1 MILVADKFHDEL
13 AVLRQD
19 VVTMARFGRDMLND
33 SMNALQL
40 QDLDKA
46 MEVKSRKI
54 ALSEQ
59 HDSLEDRIFTMIAL
73 YQPVAR
79 DIRTLVCSLLVI
91 QAGERIG
98 RYGKD
103 IANATRHLA
112 DSESTGNFISIPH
125 MSELVVEMIDDAIFA
140 FEHED
145 LNTINDMSKRDDV
158 VDSLRTSIFREC
170 LTYMMEDPRT
180 ITRCTHYVMISRF
193 LERSGDHA
201 CKMAEKVHY
210 MVTGERIEIK

>member
-1 MILVADKFHDEL
+1 MTDKFHDEIAL
-13 AVLRQD
+13 LRQD
-19 VVTMARFGRDMLND
+19 VVRMARFGRDMLND
-33 SMNALQL
+33 SMTALQL
-40 QDLDKA
+40 QDLGMA
-46 MEVKSRKI
+46 EEVKSRKT
-54 ALSEQ
+54 LLQEQ

-79 DIRTLVCSLLVI
+79 DLRTLVCSLLVV
-91 QAGERIG
+91 QASERIG

-103 IANATRHLA
+103 ITNAVKHL
-112 DSESTGNFISIPH
+112 SETDATGNFISIPH
-125 MSELVVEMIDDAIFA
+125 MAELVVEMIDDAIKA
-140 FEHED
+140 YETD
-145 LNTINDMSKRDDV
+145 DPGLIRDMSKRDDV

-201 CKMAEKVHY
+201 CRMAEKIHY
-210 MVTGERIEIK
+210 MITGERIEIK

>member
-1 MILVADKFHDEL
+1 MSDKFHDEIS
-13 AVLRQD
+13 ALRQD
-19 VVTMARFGRDMLND
+19 VIKMARFGRDMLHD
-33 SMNALQL
+33 SMTALQL
-40 QDLDKA
+40 QDLEKA
-46 MEVKSRKI
+46 NEVKSRKT

-59 HDSLEDRIFTMIAL
+59 HDALEDRVFTMIAL

-79 DIRTLVCSLLVI
+79 DLRTLVCSLMIV
-91 QAGERIG
+91 QASERIG

-112 DSESTGNFISIPH
+112 DTESTGNFISIPH
-125 MSELVVEMIDDAIFA
+125 MSELVIDMIDDSILAY
-140 FEHED
+140 ELDD
-145 LNTINDMSKRDDV
+145 LSKIEGMSKRDDV

-180 ITRCTHYVMISRF
+180 ITRCTHYVMVSRF

-201 CKMAEKVHY
+201 CKMAEKINY

>member
-1 MILVADKFHDEL
+1 MSDKFHDEL
-13 AVLRQD
+13 TALRQD
-19 VVTMARFGRDMLND
+19 VVTMARFGRNMLND
-33 SMNALQL
+33 SMSALQL
-40 QDLDKA
+40 QDLEKA

-54 ALSEQ
+54 PLSEQ
-59 HDSLEDRIFTMIAL
+59 HNSLEDRIFTMIAL

-79 DIRTLVCSLLVI
+79 DLRTLVCSLLVV
-91 QAGERIG
+91 QASERIG

-125 MSELVVEMIDDAIFA
+125 MSELVVAMIDDAILA
-140 FEHED
+140 YEHED
-145 LNTINDMSKRDDV
+145 LNTIHDMSKRDDV

-210 MVTGERIEIK
+210 MVTGDRIEIK

>member
-1 MILVADKFHDEL
+1 MADKFHDEIL
-13 AVLRQD
+13 NLKCD
-19 VVTMARFGRDMLND
+19 VVNMARFGRTMLND
-33 SMNALQL
+33 SMIALQL
-40 QDLDKA
+40 QDLEMA
-46 MEVKSRKI
+46 RGVKGRKVT
-54 ALSEQ
+54 LQEQ

-79 DIRTLVCSLLVI
+79 DLRTLVCSLMIV
-91 QAGERIG
+91 QSSERIG

-112 DSESTGNFISIPH
+112 DTDTTGNFISIPH
-125 MSELVVEMIDDAIFA
+125 MSELVVGMIDDATLA
-140 FEHED
+140 YEQEN
-145 LNTINDMSKRDDV
+145 LNTIEDMSKRDDV

-201 CKMAEKVHY
+201 CKMAEKIHY
-210 MVTGERIEIK
+210 MVTGERTEIK

>member
-13 AVLRQD
+13 TVLRQD

-33 SMNALQL
+33 SISALQL
-40 QDLDKA
+40 QDLEKA
-46 MEVKSRKI
+46 MEVKSRKT

-79 DIRTLVCSLLVI
+79 DLRTLVCSLMIV
-91 QAGERIG
+91 QASERIG

-103 IANATRHLA
+103 IANATRYLD

-125 MSELVVEMIDDAIFA
+125 MSELVVAMIDDAILA
-140 FEHED
+140 YEHED
-145 LNTINDMSKRDDV
+145 LNTISDMSKRDDV

>member
-1 MILVADKFHDEL
+1 VIPVADKFHDEL
-13 AVLRQD
+13 TVLRQD

-33 SMNALQL
+33 SMKALQL
-40 QDLDKA
+40 QDLEKA
-46 MEVKSRKI
+46 IEVKSRKT
-54 ALSEQ
+54 ALSGQ

-79 DIRTLVCSLLVI
+79 DLRTLVCSLMIV
-91 QAGERIG
+91 QGSERIG

-103 IANATRHLA
+103 IANATRHL
-112 DSESTGNFISIPH
+112 DESESTGNFISIPH
-125 MSELVVEMIDDAIFA
+125 MSELVVAMIDDATLA
-140 FEHED
+140 YEHED

>member
-1 MILVADKFHDEL
+1 MILVADKFHDEIIT
-13 AVLRQD
+13 LRGD
-19 VVTMARFGRDMLND
+19 VVHMARFGRDMLND
-33 SMNALQL
+33 SITALQL
-40 QDLDKA
+40 QDLEMA
-46 MEVKSRKI
+46 RAVKTRKI
-54 ALSEQ
+54 TLQEQ
-59 HDSLEDRIFTMIAL
+59 HDALEDRIFTMIAL

-79 DIRTLVCSLLVI
+79 DLRTLVCSLMIV
-91 QAGERIG
+91 QATERIG
-98 RYGKD
+98 RYGQD

-112 DSESTGNFISIPH
+112 DTDTTGNFISIPH
-125 MSELVVEMIDDAIFA
+125 MSELVVEMIDDAIIA
-140 FEHED
+140 YEGED
-145 LNTINDMSKRDDV
+145 LTKIEGMSKRDDV

-201 CKMAEKVHY
+201 CKMAEKVNY

>member
-1 MILVADKFHDEL
+1 VILVADKFHDEL
-13 AVLRQD
+13 TVLRQD
-19 VVTMARFGRDMLND
+19 VVAMARFGRDMLND
-33 SMNALQL
+33 AMTTLQL
-40 QDLDKA
+40 QDLEKA
-46 MEVKSRKI
+46 VEVKSRKT

-59 HDSLEDRIFTMIAL
+59 HDALEDRVFTMIAL

-79 DIRTLVCSLLVI
+79 DLRTLVCSLMIV
-91 QAGERIG
+91 QASERIG

-103 IANATRHLA
+103 IANVTRHLA

-125 MSELVVEMIDDAIFA
+125 MSELVVAMIDDAILA
-140 FEHED
+140 YEHED
-145 LNTINDMSKRDDV
+145 LSAIREMSKRDDV

-180 ITRCTHYVMISRF
+180 ITRCTHYVMVSRF
-193 LERSGDHA
+193 LERSGDYA

>member
-1 MILVADKFHDEL
+1 VILVADKFHDEL
-13 AVLRQD
+13 AALRQD

-40 QDLDKA
+40 QDLEKA

-54 ALSEQ
+54 ALSKQ

-79 DIRTLVCSLLVI
+79 DLRTLVCSLMIV
-91 QAGERIG
+91 QGSERIG

-103 IANATRHLA
+103 IANATRHLS

-140 FEHED
+140 FENED
-145 LNTINDMSKRDDV
+145 LNTINDMSKRDDL